1 MNRPDNNPPSS
12 PRSTTHVARLLQLM
26 DNLRH
31 PDQGCQWDRS
41 QSMQTLTA
49 HTLEEAYELVD
60 AVEAGAREKVRDELG
75 DLLFQVVFYARI
87 ADEQGWSD
95 FDDVAR
101 GVLEKLLHRHPHV
114 FPDGTLDSFG
124 QPTSLT
130 PEQVESNWEQIK
142 NAERESTASGAAV
155 SVMDDVPRTLPA
167 LDRSAKLQKRAAS
180 LGFDWTE
187 TDDVFDK
194 VEEEF
199 EELYQAREEDCA
211 DQIEEEMGDLLLS
224 CVNLARHLGVK
235 PETALR
241 RANRRFETRFRDLEK
256 TVAADGQ
263 DMRHM
268 DIRQLERYWEAV
280 KMRLKGEGSR
290 RGR

>member
-1 MNRPDNNPPSS
+1 MNRPDNNSPSNS
-12 PRSTTHVARLLQLM
+12 RSTTHVARLLQLM

-31 PDQGCQWDRS
+31 PEKGCQWDLG

-60 AVEAGAREKVRDELG
+60 AVESGSRDKIRDELG

-130 PEQVESNWEQIK
+130 PEQVERNWEQIK
-142 NAERESTASGAAV
+142 NAERESTADPGV

-167 LDRSAKLQKRAAS
+167 MDRAAKLQKRAAS
-180 LGFDWTE
+180 LGFDWTG

-199 EELYQAREEDCA
+199 EELYQAREKGIP
-211 DQIEEEMGDLLLS
+211 DQIEEEVGDLLLS

-241 RANRRFETRFRDLEK
+241 SANRRFETRFRDVEQ
-256 TVAADGQ
+256 TVAADGR
-263 DMRHM
+263 DMRQM
-268 DIRQLERYWEAV
+268 DIRQLERYWETV
-280 KMRLKGEGSR
+280 KKQHKEEGSG
-290 RGR
+290 RGG